1 MLDELEEEKRV
12 LYTKIPILDPRHP
25 NSSNERWEPEIPCSN
40 IRNRLKA
47 MQKVLDKREEI
58 KKKCFGGKSDAG
70 HDKAIGDLQKGI
82 AYLKR
87 LEGTNCVS
95 GHPMADR

>member
-1 MLDELEEEKRV
+1 VPEVAHRSPWLLLLCMLWATCHE
-12 LYTKIPILDPRHP
+12 YGG
-25 NSSNERWEPEIPCSN
+25 
-40 IRNRLKA
+40 
-47 MQKVLDKREEI
+47 I